1 MRSER
6 WNQVEE
12 LYHSALEQDETR
24 REEFLQK
31 ACAGDPELL
40 QEVESLLAYE
50 KHSDNFM
57 ESPAMEVAAKALAN
71 GEIRPLHEPVAGQTV
86 SHYRILAKLGEGGM
100 GVVYRAEDVRL
111 GRAVAVK
118 FLPQRLAKDQQALER
133 FQREARAASA
143 LNHPHICTI
152 HDIGTHEGQPFIVME
167 LLRGHTL
174 KELIQAGAGADV
186 PASRSAPFSTDRL
199 SELAI
204 QITNAL
210 DAAHSNGIIH
220 RDVKPAN
227 IFITESGQAKLLDF
241 GLAKLTPGG
250 STGMRVSHAEGPGS
264 RHQGT
269 AQGPTGDARGDSG
282 GTPMLPRPLTPPV
295 ASHSFTE
302 SGITMG
308 TVSYMSPEQARD
320 EELDGRTDLFSFG
333 AVLYEMAT
341 GRQAFPGAST
351 IAVLSA
357 LLSRRPVAP
366 SDLNPNVPPELE
378 RIISKALEKDRDMR
392 YQSAAELRADLKRL
406 RRDTDSGKSTA
417 PEGARRDVTKER
429 APSTRLAKT
438 WMLSL
443 AALAVVAVVALTA
456 YLWRRRQSSYPLTA
470 QDSIVLADF
479 TNTTGEKVFDDTLKQ
494 ALRAQLE
501 QSPFLNALSE
511 ERVSQTLGYMGRP
524 PDTRLTEGMAREV
537 CLRTGSTAMLLSSI
551 TSLGSHYVVSLNAV
565 NCQSGDSLGTE
576 LAEAD
581 SREHVLRALGEA
593 ATKMRARLGESLASI
608 EKYDAPVDQ
617 VTTASL
623 EALQAYS
630 LAIKKLSTEGD
641 AASLPF
647 LTQATKLDPNFA
659 MAYALLG
666 NMYANLNQ
674 PTRGMEPIKRAYEL
688 RGRVSERERFYIDST
703 YYCRFTG
710 ELEKAVEVCEL
721 WKQTYPRD
729 VTAYVWLGNIY
740 PILGRYERG
749 LQESREALRLQPNRV
764 TSYGS
769 LAITELILNHLEEA
783 RQILS
788 QAQARGLS
796 SPAMQVFLYRLAFLR
811 GDLAEMHRLVAAT
824 AGQPAE
830 DHLLAQQADTEAY
843 HGRLAKAREL
853 TRRTVDSALR
863 DGRVEAAA
871 TFRAAAALR
880 EAAFGN
886 REQARREAMAA
897 LAMTHGQMLQA
908 LAALALARAGDSA
921 EASGLA
927 DDLHQQVPWDTLLNA
942 YWLPTIRAW
951 IALGQGVVASTNPL
965 PSALKSGGAASE
977 LLEPVRPYELG
988 LPTLYWVLNV
998 TTCPVDA
1005 RGEAYLAMGR
1015 GAEAAVEF
1023 QKIIDHPG
1031 LVGTFPIG
1039 ALARLGLG
1047 RAYALQAGVDIGGD
1061 TKSGRRPGA
1070 DAASGGAGRALLP
1083 EPLAKARAAYQDFF
1097 ALWSDADPDIPIL
1110 KQAKAEYARL
1120 HIVPGAP
1127 PRTKP
1132 LRSGS
1137 R

>member
-1 MRSER
+1 MQSER
-6 WNQVEE
+6 WNKVEE
-12 LYHSALEQDETR
+12 LYHSALEQDEAR
-24 REEFLQK
+24 RGEFLQK

-40 QEVESLLAYE
+40 REVESLLAYE
-50 KHSDNFM
+50 KHSENFM
-57 ESPAMEVAAKALAN
+57 ESPAMEVAAKVLSN
-71 GEIRPLHEPVAGQTV
+71 GETRPLYEPVVGQTV

-100 GVVYRAEDVRL
+100 GVVYKAEDVRL

-152 HDIGTHEGQPFIVME
+152 HDIGAHEGQPFIVME

-174 KELIQAGAGADV
+174 KELIQIGHGTDA
-186 PASRSAPFSTDRL
+186 PASRFAPFSTDRL

-227 IFITESGQAKLLDF
+227 IFITESGQVKLLDF
-241 GLAKLTPGG
+241 GLAKLMPARSVGIPGA
-250 STGMRVSHAEGPGS
+250 RAELPGS
-264 RHQGT
+264 RFQGEGQST
-269 AQGPTGDARGDSG
+269 AGDVRGDSG
-282 GTPMLPRPLTPPV
+282 GTPALSGALTPPV
-295 ASHSFTE
+295 DSRSFTDP
-302 SGITMG
+302 GITMG

-320 EELDGRTDLFSFG
+320 EELDVRSDLFSFG
-333 AVLYEMAT
+333 AVLYEMTT
-341 GRQAFPGAST
+341 GRQAFPGGNT
-351 IAVLSA
+351 VIVLSA
-357 LLSRRPVAP
+357 LLSQAPVPP
-366 SDLNPNVPPELE
+366 SDLNPKVPPELE

-392 YQSAAELRADLKRL
+392 YQSAAEMRADLKRL
-406 RRDTDSGKSTA
+406 RRDTDSGKSMA
-417 PEGARRDVTKER
+417 PAGARRDSAKER
-429 APSTRLAKT
+429 AHSTRLAKT

-443 AALAVVAVVALTA
+443 GVLALVAAVALTA
-456 YLWRRRQSSYPLTA
+456 YLRRRHRSSYPLTA

-524 PDTRLTEGMAREV
+524 RDTRLTEGMAREV
-537 CLRTGSTAMLLSSI
+537 CLRTGSTAMLLGSI
-551 TSLGSHYVVSLNAV
+551 ASLGSHYVVSLNAV

-576 LAEAD
+576 LVEAD

-608 EKYDAPVDQ
+608 QKYDAPVDQ
-617 VTTASL
+617 ATTASL

-647 LTQATKLDPNFA
+647 LTQATELDPQFA
-659 MAYALLG
+659 VAYALLG
-666 NMYANLNQ
+666 NLYANLNQ

-688 RGRVSERERFYIDST
+688 RGRVSQRERFYIEST
-703 YYCRFTG
+703 YYSRYTG

-740 PILGRYERG
+740 PILGRYEKG
-749 LQESREALRLQPNRV
+749 LEESREALRLQPNRV
-764 TSYGS
+764 TSYAS
-769 LAITELILNHLEEA
+769 LANTELILNHLEDA

-788 QAQARGLS
+788 QAQARGLT

-811 GDLAEMHRLVAAT
+811 GDLAEMQRLVAAA
-824 AGQPAE
+824 AGQLAE
-830 DHLLAQQADTEAY
+830 DHLLAQEADSEAY

-853 TRRTVDSALR
+853 TRRTIDSALR
-863 DGRVEAAA
+863 EGRVEAAG

-886 REQARREAMAA
+886 QEQARREAKAA
-897 LAMTHGQMLQA
+897 LAMANGQMLQT
-908 LAALALARAGDSA
+908 LAALALARAGDGA
-921 EASGLA
+921 GASGLA
-927 DDLHQQVPWDTLLNA
+927 KDLHQQEPWDTLQNA

-951 IALGQGVVASTNPL
+951 VALGHNVMPSINPSS
-965 PSALKSGGAASE
+965 SALKADAAAIE
-977 LLEPVRPYELG
+977 LLEPVRPFELG

-998 TTCPVDA
+998 TTCPVEA

-1015 GAEAAVEF
+1015 GAEAAAEF

-1047 RAYALQAGVDIGGD
+1047 RAYALQAGVDISGE
-1061 TKSGRRPGA
+1061 TKPGA
-1070 DAASGGAGRALLP
+1070 RPSAEMAGDNARRAPLP
-1083 EPLAKARAAYQDFF
+1083 EALAKARSAYQDFF
-1097 ALWSDADPDIPIL
+1097 ALWNDADPDIPIL

-1120 HIVPGAP
+1120 PIAPGASLRAKP
-1127 PRTKP
+1127 P
-1132 LRSGS
+1132 RSGS
-1137 R
+1137 K

>member
-12 LYHSALEQDETR
+12 LYHSALEQDEAR
-24 REEFLQK
+24 RGEFLQK

-40 QEVESLLAYE
+40 REVESLLAYE
-50 KHSDNFM
+50 KHSENFM
-57 ESPAMEVAAKALAN
+57 ESPAMEVAAKALSN
-71 GEIRPLHEPVAGQTV
+71 VKTRPLCEPVVGQTV
-86 SHYRILAKLGEGGM
+86 SHYRILEKLGEGGM
-100 GVVYRAEDVRL
+100 GVVYKAEDVRL

-118 FLPQRLAKDQQALER
+118 FLPQGLAKDQQALER

-152 HDIGTHEGQPFIVME
+152 HDIGAHEGQPFIIME

-174 KELIQAGAGADV
+174 KELIQAGHRAGG
-186 PASRSAPFSTDRL
+186 PASRPAPFSMDRL
-199 SELAI
+199 LELAI

-227 IFITESGQAKLLDF
+227 IFVTESGQAKLLDF
-241 GLAKLTPGG
+241 GLAKLMPGRSAGMQASHVEG
-250 STGMRVSHAEGPGS
+250 SGFRQPGA
-264 RHQGT
+264 G
-269 AQGPTGDARGDSG
+269 QGPTGDGRGDWG
-282 GTPMLPRPLTPPV
+282 GASMLQRPPT
-295 ASHSFTE
+295 ASAGPHSFTE
-302 SGITMG
+302 SGIAMG
-308 TVSYMSPEQARD
+308 TVSYMSPEQARG
-320 EELDGRTDLFSFG
+320 EELDVRTDLFSFG

-341 GRQAFPGAST
+341 GRQAFPGGST
-351 IAVLSA
+351 VVVLSAVLSQA
-357 LLSRRPVAP
+357 PVP
-366 SDLNPNVPPELE
+366 PRELNPNVLPELE

-392 YQSAAELRADLKRL
+392 YQSAAELRADMKRL

-417 PEGARRDVTKER
+417 PAGARRD
-429 APSTRLAKT
+429 APNESAQPRRRAKT
-438 WMLSL
+438 WVLSL
-443 AALAVVAVVALTA
+443 GALALVAAVVLTA
-456 YLWRRRQSSYPLTA
+456 YLRRRHRSSYPLTA

-524 PDTRLTEGMAREV
+524 RDTRLTEDMAREV
-537 CLRTGSTAMLLSSI
+537 CLRTGSTAMLLGSI
-551 TSLGSHYVVSLNAV
+551 AGLGSHYAVSLNAV

-608 EKYDAPVDQ
+608 QKYDAPVDQ
-617 VTTASL
+617 ATTASL

-647 LTQATKLDPNFA
+647 LTQATELDPHFA
-659 MAYALLG
+659 VAYALLG
-666 NMYANLNQ
+666 NIYANLNQ
-674 PTRGMEPIKRAYEL
+674 PTRSMEPIKRSYEL
-688 RGRVSERERFYIDST
+688 RGRVSERERFYIESI
-703 YYCRFTG
+703 YYSRFTG
-710 ELEKAVEVCEL
+710 EIERAVQVCEL

-740 PILGRYERG
+740 PILGRYEKG
-749 LQESREALRLQPNRV
+749 LEESREALRLQPNRV
-764 TSYGS
+764 TSYAS
-769 LAITELILNHLEEA
+769 LANIELILNHLEEA

-788 QAQARGLS
+788 QAQARGLT

-811 GDLAEMHRLVAAT
+811 GDSAEMQRLVAAA

-830 DHLLAQQADTEAY
+830 DHLLAQEADAEAY

-853 TRRTVDSALR
+853 TRRTIDSAVR
-863 DGRVEAAA
+863 EGRVEAAG

-886 REQARREAMAA
+886 QEQARREAKAA
-897 LAMTHGQMLQA
+897 LAMANGQMLQT
-908 LAALALARAGDSA
+908 LAALALARAGDGA
-921 EASGLA
+921 GASGLA
-927 DDLHQQVPWDTLLNA
+927 KDLHQQEPWDSLQNA

-951 IALGQGVVASTNPL
+951 VALGHNVMPSINPP
-965 PSALKSGGAASE
+965 PSALKADAVAVE
-977 LLEPVRPYELG
+977 LLEPVRPFELG

-998 TTCPVDA
+998 TTCPVEA

-1015 GAEAAVEF
+1015 GAEAAAEF

-1047 RAYALQAGVDIGGD
+1047 RAYALQAGVDISGE
-1061 TKSGRRPGA
+1061 TKPGARPGV
-1070 DAASGGAGRALLP
+1070 DMASDNARCAPLA
-1083 EPLAKARAAYQDFF
+1083 EPLAKARSAYQDFF
-1097 ALWSDADPDIPIL
+1097 ALWNDADPDIPIL

-1120 HIVPGAP
+1120 LIAPGVSLRVKP
-1127 PRTKP
+1127 PR
-1132 LRSGS
+1132 SGGK
-1137 R
+1137 